1 MVVALLLVS
10 LNAGCWLPLPPGLL
24 GDGTQE
30 AQGAHQWVVAP
41 ALDLLVQ
48 VDFQGV
54 VPDDLVDLELLE

>member
-10 LNAGCWLPLPPGLL
+10 LNAGCWLPL

-30 AQGAHQWVVAP
+30 AQGAHLRVVAP
-41 ALDLLVQ
+41 ALDRLVQ